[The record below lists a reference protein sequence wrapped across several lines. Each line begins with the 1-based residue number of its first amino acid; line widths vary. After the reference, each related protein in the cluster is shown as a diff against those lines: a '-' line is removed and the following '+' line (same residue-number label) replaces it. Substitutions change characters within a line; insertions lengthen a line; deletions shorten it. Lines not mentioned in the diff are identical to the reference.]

1 MEQEPQKQSRFFTWL
16 YIPIIAPLIVIFFG
30 AIITGKVVIKISGF
44 QLSIGVTLL
53 IILCIF
59 FVLIISFY
67 LGMLYP
73 FVAIYS
79 IFLKE
84 NMPLR
89 FRILS
94 RVASVILFPFI
105 WLDRR
110 QQKNYKAHSDAGK

>member
-59 FVLIISFY
+59 FVMIISFY

-84 NMPLR
+84 NMPL
-89 FRILS
+89 
-94 RVASVILFPFI
+94 
-105 WLDRR
+105 
-110 QQKNYKAHSDAGK
+110 